1 MTSYKRLFIWVEGDD
16 DERFFRNI
24 LKPKLHEK
32 YDSVE
37 IIKYATMKKEKVY
50 NFVKSIQAMGAD
62 YIYVTD
68 INDFPCI
75 TAKKEEVQK
84 RVKNIDSSKI
94 IVVIKE
100 IESWYLAGLDA
111 QACKEFNIHNVPE
124 TDSITKEQFDA
135 LIPEKFISRIDF
147 MLEILKVFSIE
158 SAKQKNMSFKY
169 FIMKYDCET

>member
-1 MTSYKRLFIWVEGDD
+1 M
-16 DERFFRNI
+16 
-24 LKPKLHEK
+24 
-32 YDSVE
+32 
-37 IIKYATMKKEKVY
+37 
-50 NFVKSIQAMGAD
+50 
-62 YIYVTD
+62 
-68 INDFPCI
+68 
-75 TAKKEEVQK
+75 
-84 RVKNIDSSKI
+84 
-94 IVVIKE
+94 IKE

>member
-68 INDFPCI
+68 FL
-75 TAKKEEVQK
+75 V
-84 RVKNIDSSKI
+84 
-94 IVVIKE
+94 
-100 IESWYLAGLDA
+100 
-111 QACKEFNIHNVPE
+111 
-124 TDSITKEQFDA
+124 
-135 LIPEKFISRIDF
+135 
-147 MLEILKVFSIE
+147 
-158 SAKQKNMSFKY
+158 
-169 FIMKYDCET
+169 